1 MTEKYQRNKTW
12 LEMGKGTLVKGDSV
26 ENSIDQGCEAFEHRT
41 KSSGV
46 VSTDWRDHSKMKSH
60 VGNNCI

>member
-1 MTEKYQRNKTW
+1 MTEKYQRKKPW
-12 LEMGKGTLVKGDSV
+12 LEVGKGTLVKGDFV
-26 ENSIDQGCEAFEHRT
+26 ENSTNQGREAFEHRM

-46 VSTDWRDHSKMKSH
+46 VSTDWRDHFKMKSH

>member
-1 MTEKYQRNKTW
+1 
-12 LEMGKGTLVKGDSV
+12 MGKGTLVKGDSV